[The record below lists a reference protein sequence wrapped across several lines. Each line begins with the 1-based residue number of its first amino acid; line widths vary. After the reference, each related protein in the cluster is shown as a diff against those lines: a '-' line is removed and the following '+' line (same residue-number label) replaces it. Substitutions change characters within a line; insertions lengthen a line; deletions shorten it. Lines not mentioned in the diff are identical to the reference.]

1 MIGENEG
8 ACVLLYVYE
17 QASIFFGGEMTLKSG
32 VTV

>member
-17 QASIFFGGEMTLKSG
+17 QASIFLDEMTLKSG